1 MAGPYLFQVMHM
13 RPPPFCLALA
23 LAAIAV
29 IAAAPRPLRAQEG
42 TVGGVVLGESSRL
55 PLADV
60 QVRVRGTRVPTLT
73 DAAGRF
79 RLIGLAGEEVVL
91 EFRRIGYRPAT
102 VTARA
107 GDLEVRVLL
116 AEKVLDLDAVV
127 VTGTPVET
135 ERRALGNAVA
145 TINAAQVVETAPVQ
159 SLQDLLNA
167 RAPNVVPHL
176 TSGNVGTGAR
186 LRVRGASSLGLSN
199 QPLLYIDGVRVNNA
213 VATGPV
219 NQAFGSASISRLNDL
234 NPEDIE
240 TIEVIKGPAAAT
252 LYGTEA
258 SNGVIQIITKRGA
271 SGAARWAFTAKQGG
285 NFLRNPEGRIWLNY
299 QIDTLTGSPTKD
311 SIISLDIVEREAAAG
326 RPIWRTGQVQEYNL
340 SVGGGTPEARYY
352 LGGGYEDTDGADK
365 SNNVERY
372 NTRAS
377 VQVTPSEKTNVGLS
391 LGYITGRTTLPC
403 EAGCGGRIWSAVLA
417 DPRSLTGPNARR
429 RGFHSGLPEEYDLLT
444 QFWQDVDRFT
454 ASLQL
459 GHEPTPWL
467 RHRLNFGVDR
477 TREVDVS
484 FTPRVDS
491 LVSNPVWGTGALGG
505 KSVNDRRINL
515 ATVDYAASA
524 AWELQPGLRA
534 TTAIG
539 GQYYRS
545 ATDFVFASGS
555 VFPAP
560 GLSAVSATTQ
570 NKVNAQ
576 DFVEEKSLGFF
587 VQEQVA
593 WQNRLFFTA
602 ALRSDDHSAFGANFD
617 RVYYPKVSASWVVSD
632 EAFWRVPLVEELRVR
647 AAYGES
653 GLQPTTFSALRTY
666 APVTGP
672 LDSAAV
678 MPQFLGNPDL
688 GPERGKEIELG
699 FDAGGWDGRFGVE
712 FTYYRKRVTNAILF
726 RETAP
731 SVGFPSTQPFN
742 AGAVLNKGIELQVRG
757 RPYERPSVSVEVT
770 LGLSTNNN
778 KILDLDPAN
787 PDPNEFASVGTYLRH
802 QVGYP
807 VGSWFEQ
814 RVVSAQFDALGIATN
829 VMCDDGQGG
838 MVLCRGADGV
848 FGTTD
853 DAPEVYL
860 GRTLPNFEGA
870 FATTVTLYRRLRV
883 YAMLDFRRGY
893 RKLDGNT
900 RVRCNFF
907 GGRCRENFYPL
918 EFDPTRIAGIQ
929 SVNSQPTSPL
939 AQGTNLVD
947 YLIDDAGFTKL
958 REVSVSYTLPD
969 AWAHTFR
976 ATRATVSLAGRN
988 LHTWT
993 KFGGLEPEAM
1003 FLGGSRGGD
1012 FSAWEQTL
1020 VPQLGSWVFTVN
1032 LAF

>member
-1 MAGPYLFQVMHM
+1 M
-13 RPPPFCLALA
+13 RPSRFCFAFSLAM
-23 LAAIAV
+23 IAV
-29 IAAAPRPLRAQEG
+29 VPATLRAQDES
-42 TVGGVVLGESSRL
+42 VSGVVLVETTRQ
-55 PLADV
+55 PLANV
-60 QVRVRGTRVPTLT
+60 QVSVQGTALTAVT

-79 RLIGLAGEEVVL
+79 RLTGLSGTDVVL

-102 VTARA
+102 VTARV
-107 GDLEVRVLL
+107 GDLELRVLL

-127 VTGTPVET
+127 VTGTPVGT
-135 ERRALGNAVA
+135 ERRALGNAVG
-145 TINAAQVVETAPVQ
+145 TINAAQIVETAPVQ
-159 SLQDLLNA
+159 SMQDLLNA
-167 RAPNVVPHL
+167 RAPSVTVNP
-176 TSGNVGTGAR
+176 TSGNVGTGS
-186 LRVRGASSLGLSN
+186 RVRIRGASSLGLSN
-199 QPLLYIDGVRVNNA
+199 QPLLYVDGVRVNNA
-213 VATGPV
+213 AATGPV

-240 TIEVIKGPAAAT
+240 SIEVLKGPAAAT

-258 SNGVIQIITKRGA
+258 SNGVIQVITKRGR
-271 SGAARWAFTAKQGG
+271 SGAARWNFSMKQGG
-285 NFLRNPEGRIWLNY
+285 TFFEDPEGRLWLNY
-299 QIDTLTGSPTKD
+299 QIDTLTGSPTED
-311 SIISLDIVEREAAAG
+311 SIITIDIVEREESAG
-326 RPIWRTGQVQEYNL
+326 RPIWGTGKLQEYNL
-340 SVGGGTPEARYY
+340 SVAGGTNEARYY
-352 LGGGYEDTDGADK
+352 LAGGFESSDGADK
-365 SNNVERY
+365 SNNVKRH

-377 VQVTPSEKTNVGLS
+377 VEVTPGQKTNVALS
-391 LGYITGRTTLPC
+391 LGYVTGTTTLPC
-403 EAGCGGRIWSAVLA
+403 EAGCGGRVWTAVLA
-417 DPRSLTGPNARR
+417 DPRSLTGGNARR

-459 GHEPTPWL
+459 SQEPTPWL

-491 LVSNPVWGTGALGG
+491 LVSNPVWGTQALGG
-505 KSVNDRRINL
+505 KSQNDRRINL
-515 ATVDYAASA
+515 TTVDYAALA
-524 AWELQPGLRA
+524 TWQLQPDLQA
-534 TTAIG
+534 TTSIG

-545 ATDFVFASGS
+545 GTDFVFASGT

-560 GLSAVSATTQ
+560 GLTAVSATTQ

-587 VQEQVA
+587 VQQQVG

-617 RVYYPKVSASWVVSD
+617 RVYYPKVSASWVLSD
-632 EAFWRVPLVEELRVR
+632 ESFWHVPFVAELRVR
-647 AAYGES
+647 GAYGES

-672 LDSAAV
+672 LDSAAIT
-678 MPQFLGNPDL
+678 PQFLGNPDL

-699 FDAGGWDGRFGVE
+699 FDAAAWDGRLGVE
-712 FTYYRKRVTNAILF
+712 FTYYRKRITNAILF
-726 RETAP
+726 KETAP
-731 SVGFPSTQPFN
+731 SVGFPGTQPFN
-742 AGAVLNKGIELQVRG
+742 AGAVLNDGIELQVRG
-757 RPYERPSVSVEVT
+757 RPYDRGSVSVEFT
-770 LGLSTNNN
+770 LGVSTNNN

-814 RVVSAQFDALGIATN
+814 RVVSAAFDTLGIATN
-829 VMCDDGQGG
+829 VMCDDGRGG
-838 MVLCRGADGV
+838 AMLCRGLDGV
-848 FGTTD
+848 FGPGPTGLID
-853 DAPEVYL
+853 DAPDVYL
-860 GRTLPNFEGA
+860 GRTAPNFEGA
-870 FATTVTLYRRLRV
+870 FATTVTLHRRLRL
-883 YAMLDFRRGY
+883 YALLDFKRGY
-893 RKLDGNT
+893 RKIDGNT
-900 RVRCNFF
+900 RVRCTFF
-907 GGRCRENFYPL
+907 GGRCRENFYPM

-929 SVNSQPTSPL
+929 STNAQPTSPQ

-947 YLIDDAGFTKL
+947 FLIDDAGFTKL
-958 REVSVSYTLPD
+958 REVSVTYTLPD
-969 AWAHTFR
+969 AWARAFR
-976 ATRATVSLAGRN
+976 ASNATVSLAGRN

-993 KFGGLEPEAM
+993 KYGGLESEAM
-1003 FLGGSRGGD
+1003 FLGGTRGGD